1 MKKIFSV
8 LPFLV
13 FLSSI
18 ILIQSCSEDKLTET
32 ENHAPKIQSV
42 SANPSTVATNGN
54 TTLTCVATD
63 EDGDNLSTIWS
74 AQSGSF
80 PNGNTGSSVTW
91 QAPSTADSYTIA
103 VTVSDGKA
111 TDEGSVNVNVQ
122 EAGTGPQAPILSLP
136 QNGVTGVSLTP
147 ALEWNESNGALSYA
161 LQVST
166 DNGFTSYL
174 YNQSGLT
181 ATSQQINGLNNST
194 TYYWRVNA
202 SNSYGTSGWSDVWSF
217 TTAAGGTAPEIPI
230 LSSPQNGATGVI
242 VPATLEWNASN
253 GATSYSFQVSTDISF
268 TSFVYDLSGLTVT
281 SQQINGLDNATIYY
295 WRVSASNSY
304 GTSGWSDVWSFTT
317 AIVACQGI
325 VNITYEGKVY
335 KTVEIETQCWLK
347 ENLDVG
353 SMIPGSQNQTNN
365 GIIEKY
371 CYNDDPNN
379 CNSYGGLYQWD
390 EVMHYESNEG
400 AQGICPPGWHIPT
413 LAEFQILAGAVNWDG
428 NSLKEIGQG
437 TGGGAGTNTSG
448 FSALLAGGRAYNG
461 YFYYLSYYAY
471 FWSST
476 EYDATFANYV
486 NLFSGDSNINFNFL
500 NKVYGY
506 SVRCLKD

>member
-8 LPFLV
+8 LPFVVL
-13 FLSSI
+13 FLSI
-18 ILIQSCSEDKLTET
+18 ILTQSCSEDKLTET
-32 ENHAPKIQSV
+32 VNFPPKIQSV

-217 TTAAGGTAPEIPI
+217 TTA
-230 LSSPQNGATGVI
+230 
-242 VPATLEWNASN
+242 
-253 GATSYSFQVSTDISF
+253 
-268 TSFVYDLSGLTVT
+268 
-281 SQQINGLDNATIYY
+281 
-295 WRVSASNSY
+295 
-304 GTSGWSDVWSFTT
+304 
-317 AIVACQGI
+317 IVACQGI

-335 KTVEIETQCWLK
+335 NTVEIETQCWLK